1 MTSPDSRLA
10 RCVNIAAELA
20 GLLVQIRGKPR
31 LLDVVAISA
40 KLVDVGLRIRE
51 EVSYSGADNAWGHFS
66 YDRPGSPWKLVSSI
80 FVPLLRARIEK
91 PRQVTRGANDKAL
104 TGWEGE
110 IRGLRVGWILNG
122 EKIDALFVDREQ
134 ASSLCNV
141 ISDAAWALIPS
152 GHAVMRDTGLAD
164 DPLEPARVVR
174 TAIVQETQEIAK
186 AFLDAGERHSCLLI
200 GAPGTGK
207 STAIQH
213 LARSTGLRSIRIPLS
228 TLRPP
233 NRPQSFDDWTLDS
246 VVAAMRPDILI
257 IDDIDRASQQ
267 TQNELLEFVDS
278 GRCSARIFIASA
290 NDVQNIIAPLR
301 RPERFDEHIH
311 VPPLSLEEREQ
322 LLGDDDRDVAGEME
336 GWPISYVAYYSKLV
350 RVLGRERARFKI
362 SEMKQRITETHPV
375 LKDRSET

>member
-1 MTSPDSRLA
+1 M
-10 RCVNIAAELA
+10 I
-20 GLLVQIRGKPR
+20 
-31 LLDVVAISA
+31 
-40 KLVDVGLRIRE
+40 
-51 EVSYSGADNAWGHFS
+51 
-66 YDRPGSPWKLVSSI
+66 
-80 FVPLLRARIEK
+80 
-91 PRQVTRGANDKAL
+91 
-104 TGWEGE
+104 
-110 IRGLRVGWILNG
+110 
-122 EKIDALFVDREQ
+122 
-134 ASSLCNV
+134 
-141 ISDAAWALIPS
+141 
-152 GHAVMRDTGLAD
+152 
-164 DPLEPARVVR
+164 
-174 TAIVQETQEIAK
+174 
-186 AFLDAGERHSCLLI
+186 
-200 GAPGTGK
+200 
-207 STAIQH
+207 
-213 LARSTGLRSIRIPLS
+213 
-228 TLRPP
+228 
-233 NRPQSFDDWTLDS
+233 
-246 VVAAMRPDILI
+246 PDILI